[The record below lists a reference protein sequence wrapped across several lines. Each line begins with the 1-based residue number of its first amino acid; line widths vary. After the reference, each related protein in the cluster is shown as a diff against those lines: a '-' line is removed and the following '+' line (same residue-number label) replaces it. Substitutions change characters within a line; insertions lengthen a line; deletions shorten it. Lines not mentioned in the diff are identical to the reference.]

1 MKLREG
7 MQRIVFFSFSLF
19 LSIHI
24 FTCLW
29 IFIATLN
36 KKRSWLSL
44 KLNQIEEAGETVAG
58 DTQTYFISMYY
69 VT

>member
-1 MKLREG
+1 MKLKEG
-7 MQRIVFFSFSLF
+7 MQRIVFFSFGLF

-29 IFIATLN
+29 IFISTLN
-36 KKRSWLSL
+36 KKRSWLTQ
-44 KLNQIEEAGETVAG
+44 KQKQIEETGETITG
-58 DTQTYFISMYY
+58 DIQTYFISMYY